1 MFTIKQ
7 KIRESGLKATPQRIA
22 IYDAMQK
29 LGHASA
35 DMVVEELNNV
45 FPSLTIATIYNVLD
59 SFVERGLVVRRYSSN
74 NKMYFDVNT
83 YEHAHF
89 YDVNTNTHVDFTD
102 PELIKLVTDYV
113 NSKGLGNF
121 KLSSVDIQLIGEM
134 N

>member
-1 MFTIKQ
+1 MLTIKQ

-89 YDVNTNTHVDFTD
+89 YDVNTNMHVDYTD

-113 NSKGLGNF
+113 NSKGLGKF